1 MTEPKFLTS
10 FDVDDYVVFFLR
22 EKSIEQIAEG
32 QDVTYG
38 RVIRL
43 CKNDVGS
50 PNLGNQWSSM
60 RKTRLTCLYNRMYLD
75 NLESVVRVNENLF
88 VALFS
93 LHL

>member
-1 MTEPKFLTS
+1 LTS
-10 FDVDDYVVFFLR
+10 FDVDDYVLFFLR

-50 PNLGNQWSSM
+50 LNLGNQWSSM
-60 RKTRLTCLYNRMYLD
+60 RKTRLTCIYNKIYLD
-75 NLESVVRVNENLF
+75 NLESVVRVNDNLF

-93 LHL
+93 LQM